1 MSFLQVSW
9 LTGRAK
15 QEHFNTVEELI
26 GYDLSN
32 RKSLFYIKTGNW
44 SVLPITFYWVWSEW
58 KQLILTECAFRRQV
72 IPDAQ
77 STVLL
82 A

>member
-32 RKSLFYIKTGNW
+32 RKSLFYIKTGN
-44 SVLPITFYWVWSEW
+44 
-58 KQLILTECAFRRQV
+58 
-72 IPDAQ
+72 
-77 STVLL
+77 
-82 A
+82 